1 MYPYTGF
8 ERSFSS
14 NEVLA
19 REGIDTPSWV
29 TYMSYAHS
37 CSNEVLAREGI
48 DTANPFN
55 SKANGVYAC
64 SNEVLARE
72 GIDTTSTSIR
82 CGLMRGSNEVLAREG
97 IDTNLLY
104 DLRINSAPC
113 SNEVLAREGIDTDKV
128 HNVIDVWVTP

>member
-1 MYPYTGF
+1 MYGLIY
-8 ERSFSS
+8 
-14 NEVLA
+14 LA
-19 REGIDTPSWV
+19 VG
-29 TYMSYAHS
+29 
-37 CSNEVLAREGI
+37 
-48 DTANPFN
+48 
-55 SKANGVYAC
+55 

-97 IDTNLLY
+97 IDTQRVRLFASTHV
-104 DLRINSAPC
+104 LR

>member
-1 MYPYTGF
+1 
-8 ERSFSS
+8 
-14 NEVLA
+14 
-19 REGIDTPSWV
+19 
-29 TYMSYAHS
+29 MSYAHS

-97 IDTNLLY
+97 IDT
-104 DLRINSAPC
+104 
-113 SNEVLAREGIDTDKV
+113 DKV

>member
-1 MYPYTGF
+1 MKGYC
-8 ERSFSS
+8 S

-19 REGIDTPSWV
+19 REGIDTCSLSNLGRLASPR
-29 TYMSYAHS
+29 
-37 CSNEVLAREGI
+37 SNEVLAREGI

-97 IDTNLLY
+97 IDTHLLY

>member
-1 MYPYTGF
+1 
-8 ERSFSS
+8 
-14 NEVLA
+14 
-19 REGIDTPSWV
+19 
-29 TYMSYAHS
+29 MSYAHS

-72 GIDTTSTSIR
+72 GIDTQRVRLFASTQ
-82 CGLMRGSNEVLAREG
+82 VLR
-97 IDTNLLY
+97 
-104 DLRINSAPC
+104 

>member
-72 GIDTTSTSIR
+72 GIDTH
-82 CGLMRGSNEVLAREG
+82 
-97 IDTNLLY
+97 LLY